1 MRIFGFAVLALIFI
15 ALAVP
20 LAYAQQGHMKL
31 LAVSET
37 EQGLQGGIADL
48 FLEVKPGTGRVF
60 LETFPLTKLDTQ
72 ISTRFA
78 KQIACDFAD
87 VDCSRY
93 DFFYTIT
100 ADSPIIA
107 GPSAGSAIAVLTF
120 SIITGEKIDSKTAIT
135 GTINSGGLIGPV
147 GGIKAKIEA
156 AEKIGMKKVLIP
168 LGELNGFNDSSNE
181 SLDLDVIRQKS
192 KIEIIEAATLD
203 EALLEFTGRRFREQ
217 TENLTINENY
227 KDTMRQLAVELCS
240 RSTKL
245 SGRVSK
251 EANSSNITRIRLEQ
265 ALNLTRQGKD
275 AFEKG
280 HYYSSASFCF
290 GSNVEYSYLALN
302 ELNMSEA
309 EIKEK
314 INTVLL
320 DINSLEKSA
329 EKRKIKT
336 ITDLEAYM
344 VVKERL
350 SEARDLAK
358 AAEDGMEN
366 RDAGVHNLAFAIERF
381 NSAKSWEQ
389 FFKGE
394 GKEFNLDKEKI
405 KDACRVKISEVEE
418 RIEYVRL
425 TFPNSISNTKKEL
438 DAAYSDLNNGN
449 YELCLFRASKAKANI
464 DSVLSVFGVELEG
477 VDEVIGRKLKVAERN
492 FVEETDK
499 GVFPILG
506 YSYLEYANSLREN
519 DPFSALLY
527 SSYALELGD
536 LDIYFEDKA
545 DGRLLHEDIISKI
558 NVSMTMVFSFG
569 IVLGIIIS
577 NIASKRN
584 KKIPKKKK

>member
-558 NVSMTMVFSFG
+558 NVRIILVFSFG